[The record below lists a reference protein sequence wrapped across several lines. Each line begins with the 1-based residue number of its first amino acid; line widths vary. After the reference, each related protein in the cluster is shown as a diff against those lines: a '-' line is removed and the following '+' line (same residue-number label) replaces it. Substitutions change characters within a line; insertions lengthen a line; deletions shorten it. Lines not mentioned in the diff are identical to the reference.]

1 MEFVSLLSFIT
12 CCYCLL
18 LSPLLSFSSSSF
30 LPHLRSSYPVFPF
43 LITPILPS
51 FLIYFPTSFFHFL
64 LALFSLPHLHFY
76 NSSSSFL
83 HTPIT
88 SYSSFPTSS
97 FLLTVSHFFFPAF
110 SFPSYLFLLFLTYS
124 YPFLSPSLSPYPFLS
139 FPFLPLSHFLFSPFL
154 FLHHLSS
161 PSLPSSISSNSSFLS
176 RHLFSTLLSPSLLSF
191 PHRRQ
196 IRKQHITACLF
207 KTHVL
212 LILV

>member
-97 FLLTVSHFFFPAF
+97 FLLTVSHFPFLLSHFLPTSSF
-110 SFPSYLFLLFLTYS
+110 SSLPTPTLSYPLLYHPTPSFPFLS
-124 YPFLSPSLSPYPFLS
+124 YPFLISFSVPFFSFTTYLPLPCPPLSPQIPPFFPFTSSVHFCLLLF
-139 FPFLPLSHFLFSPFL
+139 FPFL
-154 FLHHLSS
+154 
-161 PSLPSSISSNSSFLS
+161 
-176 RHLFSTLLSPSLLSF
+176 TGD
-191 PHRRQ
+191 
-196 IRKQHITACLF
+196 K
-207 KTHVL
+207 
-212 LILV
+212 